1 MFDLLLIENIF
12 SKNATKQKTKR
23 KKNVKVK
30 PWLKN
35 DLYAS
40 VFNNVLAETKMLYA
54 GLIVNG
60 T

>member
-30 PWLKN
+30 PWLKT